1 VNTTAAILV
10 IVGVVLIALGLF
22 ILMRQRRSRSLR
34 KQSGPEYKHAVRSY
48 GGKRKAQAEL
58 AAPEKRV
65 RRLDIRPLTDEEQ
78 NRFSDAWMKTRAR
91 FVDEPS
97 KAVGEADGLVPD

>member
-1 VNTTAAILV
+1 MNTTAAILV

-34 KQSGPEYKHAVRSY
+34 KQFGPEYKHAVRSY

-78 NRFSDAWMKTRAR
+78 NRFSDAWRKTRAR